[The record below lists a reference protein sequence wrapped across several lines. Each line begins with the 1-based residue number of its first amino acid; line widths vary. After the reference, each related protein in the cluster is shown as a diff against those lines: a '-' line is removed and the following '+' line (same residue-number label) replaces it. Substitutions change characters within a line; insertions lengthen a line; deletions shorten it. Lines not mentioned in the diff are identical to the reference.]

1 MKNSAGPRW
10 HNASIVVGVL
20 YFVITVITGALAALA
35 QTGRAQFLWR
45 LSAFIFSGLVFVGHI
60 AYEQF
65 RVHSTPKATAVHT
78 SIAVAI
84 GALALAISANIND
97 LFFAT
102 GYRWRMLL
110 ALILWPIL
118 TAVPAF
124 VSALILATAIRKL
137 VPGKSNL

>member
-1 MKNSAGPRW
+1 MKNTAGPRW
-10 HNASIVVGVL
+10 YNASIIVGVL
-20 YFVITVITGALAALA
+20 YFAITVMTGALAAMA
-35 QTGRAQFLWR
+35 QSGRALFLWR
-45 LSAFIFSGLVFVGHI
+45 LSAFIFCGLVFLGHI

-65 RVHSTPKATAVHT
+65 RVHSTPKAIACHT

-84 GALALAISANIND
+84 GALALAVSANMHD
-97 LFFAT
+97 LFFAM

-124 VSALILATAIRKL
+124 VSALILATCSRKL
-137 VPGKSNL
+137 IPGKSNL